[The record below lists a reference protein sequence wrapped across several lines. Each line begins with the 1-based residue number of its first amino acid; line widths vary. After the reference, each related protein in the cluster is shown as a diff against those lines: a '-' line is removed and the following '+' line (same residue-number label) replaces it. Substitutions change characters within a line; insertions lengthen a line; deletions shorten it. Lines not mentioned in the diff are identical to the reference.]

1 VLLRGYYQGRFRD
14 QVMVT
19 LQAEYRLPVF
29 WRIGLVGFAEA
40 GQVAPRAGDLAV
52 DAFKASLGGGL
63 RFLLAPRE
71 GVNIRADYGWGF
83 GVGAGGFYLA
93 IGEAF

>member
-1 VLLRGYYQGRFRD
+1 
-14 QVMVT
+14 
-19 LQAEYRLPVF
+19 
-29 WRIGLVGFAEA
+29 
-40 GQVAPRAGDLAV
+40 
-52 DAFKASLGGGL
+52 L